1 MKNAGKTE
9 DWLIERASGVWRKD
23 PLRAILELFPFGT
36 DPKYSLVRLQ
46 EPWRS
51 RYPNCEYGLDAWAC
65 EVCDRIALHV
75 AEHDFDMVNAVDP
88 IRVAVASG
96 HGPGKLEP
104 LDNEI
109 DTPRGRRKFGELK
122 VGDLVFGVDGQPTR
136 IVGIPY
142 RGVRPCYKVTFD
154 DGSSVVV
161 GREHLWTVQGRQQR
175 RKDTKGSALG
185 KWVTLE
191 THEIIER
198 GVLRKNGA
206 VMARQWCIPRAR
218 AVQFPRAEQPLPP
231 YYVGVFIGDGT
242 AASGNLSVRDIQVL
256 EHLKEIG
263 IAFEE
268 YRCPDKDMFSVTVHH
283 VRGGLRTAGLLG
295 RRSHERF
302 IPNCYKY
309 ASVEQRWELFRGLI
323 DSDAYIDKQGSI
335 SYTTTSRQLAD
346 DVVWLVRSLG
356 GKAWVRD
363 TVKKSFYY
371 DDDWRR
377 VYCKDAYNVAIA
389 LPPNEKLGYAELYL
403 LPRVGKKIQERYLTR
418 WIASIEPVGDK
429 EGMCI
434 SVDRADGL
442 YLTHDFIVTHNS
454 FFVGALTWWIMTT
467 RPNCKGTITATT
479 MPQLEA
485 KTWAQVASMQK
496 DCLTGHWFEIT
507 QGRGSMRMYA
517 KESREGWAC
526 TAQTSKE
533 ENSESFAGQHAA
545 SSTSFYI
552 FDEASGIP
560 DKIWEVAEGGLTDG
574 EPMIFAFGN
583 PTRASGGFYNCFH
596 RDAARWDTFKVDSR
610 NAQLTN
616 KKQIAEWAEVYGE
629 DSDFFKVRVRGEFP
643 DNASVQF
650 IPTSAVEAA
659 MSREAPGVGG
669 NSFKRAI
676 VGLDIARFGDDASVI
691 ATRIGR
697 DAASIP
703 FKEVRKLDGPMVGQA
718 LAAHCGYLLD
728 TLKFREV
735 RVYFDRAG
743 VGASVWDWLRY
754 EYNDPRVRY
763 YPVDFGAKAQK
774 SNVYAN
780 KRIEMWGRMK
790 EWLITGDGCL
800 PKNDDLKT
808 ELISPEFSY
817 NDRQQMVLE
826 RKKDLKDRIGCS
838 PDRADALSL
847 TFADEMADLVSDD
860 VESGRRQ
867 SWRRTN
873 DMDPTTALEREDTW

>member
-51 RYPNCEYGLDAWAC
+51 RYPNCTYGLDAWAC
-65 EVCDRIALHV
+65 EVCDRIALRV

-96 HGPGKLEP
+96 HGPGKGAP
-104 LDNEI
+104 LNAWV
-109 DTPRGRRKFGELK
+109 DTPQGRKRW
-122 VGDLVFGVDGQPTR
+122 GDLVVGDYLFGADGKAVR
-136 IVGIPY
+136 ITGFPY
-142 RGVRPCYKVTFD
+142 CGVRPCYRVEFD
-154 DGSSVVV
+154 DGSFAVVSQ
-161 GREHLWTVQGRQQR
+161 EHLWNVRGRHER
-175 RKDTKGSALG
+175 RHNLG
-185 KWVTLE
+185 TWRTLE
-191 THEIIER
+191 TQEILKL
-198 GVLRKNGA
+198 GVKRPNGKA
-206 VMARQWCIPRAR
+206 LARQWEIPRQQPVEWPDADLPIDPYFYGLWLGDG
-218 AVQFPRAEQPLPP
+218 VVWQPLITTDELEAIAHLREK
-231 YYVGVFIGDGT
+231 GLE
-242 AASGNLSVRDIQVL
+242 LSVHKSNKGECYL
-256 EHLKEIG
+256 
-263 IAFEE
+263 
-268 YRCPDKDMFSVTVHH
+268 
-283 VRGGLRTAGLLG
+283 VRLLGLRDYRQYFNAG
-295 RRSHERF
+295 SYERE
-302 IPNCYKY
+302 IPECFLY
-309 ASVEQRWELFRGLI
+309 ASVEQRLELLRGLV
-323 DSDAYIDKQGSI
+323 DSDADVGKKGTLTYS
-335 SYTTTSRQLAD
+335 TTSFVLAEQ
-346 DVVWLVRSLG
+346 VAWLVRSLG
-356 GKAWVRD
+356 GKAQRHPA
-363 TVKKSFYY
+363 VKKAFYKNANGE
-371 DDDWRR
+371 R
-377 VYCKDAYNVAIA
+377 IA
-389 LPPNEKLGYAELYL
+389 CRDCVRLTITMPRGVRLGYTTHKVSRIRPTIED
-403 LPRVGKKIQERYLTR
+403 RYLTR
-418 WIASIEPVGDK
+418 WIDKIEPCADQVIR
-429 EGMCI
+429 CV
-434 SVDRADGL
+434 SVDSPDGL
-442 YLTHDFIVTHNS
+442 YLMGDFIVTHNS

-703 FKEVRKLDGPMVGQA
+703 LKEVRKLDGPMVGQA

-735 RVYFDRAG
+735 RIYFDRAG
-743 VGASVWDWLRY
+743 VGSSVWDWLRY

-763 YPVDFGAKAQK
+763 YPVDFGTKAQK

-800 PKNDDLKT
+800 PKNDDLQM

-838 PDRADALSL
+838 PDHADALSL
-847 TFADEMADLVSDD
+847 TFADEMADLVPDD
-860 VESGRRQ
+860 MESGRRQ
-867 SWRRTN
+867 SWRRTS